1 MRRTTWPHPAV
12 AVLAVLAAAVLGS
25 FAAPAEPIA
34 LPHVMPS
41 FNQAY
46 TNGPGAWG
54 DFSLGTNGCP
64 DHIRAT
70 GCLITAFSAVLG
82 YYDITLTV
90 PAPYS
95 STGALEQGMDPGIL
109 NDWLRARRGYGQC
122 AQDPTG
128 LCCLEWD
135 NLPRGV
141 SLSFHSNRSSVGLN
155 PVASLVIDHALRQGS
170 PVIAG
175 VHWGSACRS
184 GSSQTEDCHWVV
196 LTGKVGDT
204 YAIMDP
210 YNSDTTSPAGLR
222 TTLDDGSRGAYVIDR
237 FVIVSRTP
245 GDPSALNSI
254 TPTVSPLP
262 TVETPSHQQ
271 VPQSP
276 MATIAVLFAALALVA
291 AAVFLVAGQQP

>member
-1 MRRTTWPHPAV
+1 MRLRQTIGVFAGV
-12 AVLAVLAAAVLGS
+12 AIAVLGS
-25 FAAPAEPIA
+25 LAAPAEPIA

-46 TNGPGAWG
+46 TSGPGAWG
-54 DFSLGTNGCP
+54 DYALGTNGCP

-82 YYDITLTV
+82 YYEITLTV
-90 PAPYS
+90 PAASS

-122 AQDPTG
+122 TQDPTG

-141 SLSFHSNRSSVGLN
+141 SLSFHSNRSNVGLN
-155 PVASLVIDHALRQGS
+155 PVAALVIDHALRLGN

-210 YNSDTTSPAGLR
+210 YNSDAASPAGLR
-222 TTLDDGSRGAYVIDR
+222 TTLDDGSRGAYIIDR

-245 GDPSALNSI
+245 GDPSTLNAI
-254 TPTVSPLP
+254 TTPAPPSPA
-262 TVETPSHQQ
+262 VETPLQQ
-271 VPQSP
+271 AAAQSP
-276 MATIAVLFAALALVA
+276 AATIAVLFAALVLVA
-291 AAVFLVAGQQP
+291 AAIFLVAGQQP